1 MPSSRLDSGDFAA
14 LGELSKARRM
24 LVVNMFNGT
33 RLKFG
38 NAAVASNA
46 AKLLSSGKSLASSGK
61 KIANGGS
68 SASKALSVPGI
79 KEAAEAFIEDC
90 ADIDNIEDV
99 VAAIGGEA
107 FSDLLAEVTPVLGI
121 IYSAGK
127 LAMAAK
133 KVVEDGHHLYKHA
146 EYREGFRPGD
156 PSAAAD
162 AVKVI
167 IKRDLA
173 KHSVDLGR
181 QALATGTKI
190 AGACG
195 DLGTGTNAVIGTANA
210 LAGLGLRLF
219 ALGIDIKDMRA
230 GNKRL
235 DKPDSIDH
243 TVFAE
248 CPILGCYLLTCADT
262 SSVANLF
269 IADIGLPGWM
279 DKVEKMKKEKMDP
292 LLKIA
297 SKAID
302 SSPLQLDGLR
312 SNKGT
317 FVNKGFFARVKAKAV
332 KEVMGA

>member
-1 MPSSRLDSGDFAA
+1 MPPSSRVDSGDFAA

-61 KIANGGS
+61 KIAQGSS

-79 KEAAEAFIEDC
+79 KEAAEAQ
-90 ADIDNIEDV
+90 
-99 VAAIGGEA
+99 
-107 FSDLLAEVTPVLGI
+107 
-121 IYSAGK
+121 
-127 LAMAAK
+127 
-133 KVVEDGHHLYKHA
+133 KVVDDGHNLYKHA

-162 AVKVI
+162 AVKI
-167 IKRDLA
+167 IIRRDLA

-181 QALATGTKI
+181 QALATGAKI

-195 DLGTGTNAVIGTANA
+195 DLGTGTNAAIGTANA
-210 LAGLGLRLF
+210 LAGLGLKLF

-243 TVFAE
+243 TVFTE
-248 CPILGCYLLTCADT
+248 CPILGCCLLTCADT

-302 SSPLQLDGLR
+302 SSPLQLDGLQ

-332 KEVMGA
+332 KKVMGA